1 MDSDLY
7 DEFGN
12 YIGPEIDSDDENED
26 DIPVGGGS
34 DDEKEDEDVSLNELI
49 DWKVGNVQDHMEDD
63 EGEEIPQNQ
72 IVLHEDKK
80 YYASAVEVAFPS
92 FFSSYSLFL
101 QVYGKDVETIVQ
113 EEDAQPLTEPIIK
126 PATQR
131 KFQVELS
138 DSSFWMIELF
148 ACSQWNTI
156 CRRRS
161 TARSTWLI

>member
-80 YYASAVEVAFPS
+80 YYASAVEVAFS
-92 FFSSYSLFL
+92 FFFL
-101 QVYGKDVETIVQ
+101 
-113 EEDAQPLTEPIIK
+113 
-126 PATQR
+126 
-131 KFQVELS
+131 
-138 DSSFWMIELF
+138 ELF
-148 ACSQWNTI
+148 SFSSGVRQRCGDDRAG
-156 CRRRS
+156 RGRS
-161 TARSTWLI
+161 AAHRANYQTGYPEEIPG